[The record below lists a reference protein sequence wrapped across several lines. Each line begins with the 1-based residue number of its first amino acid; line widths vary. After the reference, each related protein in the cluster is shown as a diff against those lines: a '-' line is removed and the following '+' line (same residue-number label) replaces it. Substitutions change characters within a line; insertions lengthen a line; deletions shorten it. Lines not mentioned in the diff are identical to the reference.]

1 MSKVRERDLPENP
14 GKSPATHLTR
24 TLQSE
29 KAKYD
34 AEELVSSAK
43 LFGVYPELVDA
54 ALKSFGVQRA
64 SEAEARQI
72 IESFKNK
79 EVK

>member
-1 MSKVRERDLPENP
+1 MSKIRERDLPENP
-14 GKSPATHLTR
+14 GKSPVTHQKTS
-24 TLQSE
+24 QSE

-34 AEELVSSAK
+34 AEELVNSAK
-43 LFGVYPELVDA
+43 HFGVYPELVEA